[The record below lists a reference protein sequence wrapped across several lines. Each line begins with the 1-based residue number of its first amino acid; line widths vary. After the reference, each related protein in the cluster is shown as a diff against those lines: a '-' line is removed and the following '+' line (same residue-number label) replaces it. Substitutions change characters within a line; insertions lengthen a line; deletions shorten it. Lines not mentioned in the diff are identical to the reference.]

1 MIKKDTIFDFM
12 TNVMMIFGVSV
23 MCLLLFTF
31 IFGEDAKEVSTIF
44 ALGNKG
50 IALQTLLQ
58 FFVSSFLITVLEW
71 MFFTDKIFKKMS
83 LTVRFIL
90 TFFSIVILIAVF
102 ATIFRWF
109 PVNMVLPW
117 VMFLIC
123 FAVCATVSV
132 VLSVLKEKR
141 DNAKLQNALELL
153 KGEDE

>member
-31 IFGEDAKEVSTIF
+31 IFGEDAKAVSTIF

-58 FFVSSFLITVLEW
+58 FFISSFLITVLEW

>member
-31 IFGEDAKEVSTIF
+31 LFGEDAKAVSTIF

-83 LTVRFIL
+83 LAVRFVL
-90 TFFSIVILIAVF
+90 TFISIVILIAVF

>member
-23 MCLLLFTF
+23 MCILLFTF
-31 IFGEDAKEVSTIF
+31 VFGEDAKEVSTIF
-44 ALGNKG
+44 ALGNQG
-50 IALQTLLQ
+50 VTLTTLLQ
-58 FFVSSFLITVLEW
+58 FFASSFLITVLEW

-90 TFFSIVILIAVF
+90 TFISIVILIAVF

>member
-31 IFGEDAKEVSTIF
+31 IFGEDAKAVSTIF

-90 TFFSIVILIAVF
+90 TFISIVILIAVF

>member
-23 MCLLLFTF
+23 MCILLFTF

-44 ALGNKG
+44 ALGNQG
-50 IALQTLLQ
+50 VTLTTLLQ
-58 FFVSSFLITVLEW
+58 FFASSFLITVLEW

>member
-31 IFGEDAKEVSTIF
+31 LFGEDAKAVSTIF

-83 LTVRFIL
+83 LAVRFIL
-90 TFFSIVILIAVF
+90 TFISIVILIAVF

-117 VMFLIC
+117 VMFLCC

>member
-31 IFGEDAKEVSTIF
+31 VFGEDAKAVSTIF

-71 MFFTDKIFKKMS
+71 MFFTDRIFKKMS

-90 TFFSIVILIAVF
+90 TFISIVILIAVF

>member
-31 IFGEDAKEVSTIF
+31 IFGENAKAVSTIF

-83 LTVRFIL
+83 LAVRFVL

>member
-12 TNVMMIFGVSV
+12 TNVLMIFGISV
-23 MCLLLFTF
+23 MCILLFTF

-44 ALGNKG
+44 ALGNQG
-50 IALQTLLQ
+50 IALTTLLQ
-58 FFVSSFLITVLEW
+58 FFASSFLITVLEW

-83 LTVRFIL
+83 LAVRFIL
-90 TFFSIVILIAVF
+90 TFLSIVILIAVF
-102 ATIFRWF
+102 AAIFGWF

-117 VMFLIC
+117 IMFLGC
-123 FAVCATVSV
+123 FVICATVSV

-141 DNAKLQNALELL
+141 DNAKLQSALELL

>member
-31 IFGEDAKEVSTIF
+31 VFGEDAKAVSTIF

-71 MFFTDKIFKKMS
+71 MFFTDRIFKKMS
-83 LTVRFIL
+83 LAVRFVL

>member
-31 IFGEDAKEVSTIF
+31 VFGEDAKAVSTIF

-90 TFFSIVILIAVF
+90 TFISIVILIAVF

>member
-31 IFGEDAKEVSTIF
+31 LFGEDAKAVSTIF

-83 LTVRFIL
+83 LTVRFVL
-90 TFFSIVILIAVF
+90 TFISIVILIAVF

-153 KGEDE
+153 KGDDE

>member
-31 IFGEDAKEVSTIF
+31 IFGEDAKAVSTIF

-132 VLSVLKEKR
+132 VLSILKEKR

>member
-31 IFGEDAKEVSTIF
+31 VFGEDAKAVSTIF

>member
-31 IFGEDAKEVSTIF
+31 IFGEDAKAVSTIF

-90 TFFSIVILIAVF
+90 TFISIVILIAVF

-153 KGEDE
+153 KGDDE

>member
-31 IFGEDAKEVSTIF
+31 LFGEDAKAVSTIF

-83 LTVRFIL
+83 LAVRFML
-90 TFFSIVILIAVF
+90 TFISIVILIAVF

-117 VMFLIC
+117 VMFLCC

>member
-31 IFGEDAKEVSTIF
+31 IFGEDAKAVSTIF

>member
-31 IFGEDAKEVSTIF
+31 LFGEDAKAVSTIF

-90 TFFSIVILIAVF
+90 TFISIVILIAVF

>member
-31 IFGEDAKEVSTIF
+31 LFGEDAKAVSTIF

-83 LTVRFIL
+83 LAVRFVL

>member
-31 IFGEDAKEVSTIF
+31 LFGEDAKAVSTIF

-90 TFFSIVILIAVF
+90 TFISIVILIAVF

-153 KGEDE
+153 KGDDE

>member
-12 TNVMMIFGVSV
+12 TNVMMIFGVLV

-31 IFGEDAKEVSTIF
+31 IFGEDAKAVSTIF

>member
-12 TNVMMIFGVSV
+12 TNVMIIFGVSV
-23 MCLLLFTF
+23 MCILLFTF
-31 IFGEDAKEVSTIF
+31 LFGEDAKEVSTIF
-44 ALGNKG
+44 ALGNQG
-50 IALQTLLQ
+50 VTLTTLLQ
-58 FFVSSFLITVLEW
+58 FFASSFLITVLEW

-90 TFFSIVILIAVF
+90 TFISIVILIAVF

-117 VMFLIC
+117 VMFLGC
-123 FAVCATVSV
+123 FAICATVSV